1 MKRWRILLLLGVFL
15 VGAPRQVQAQA
26 LVLDAA
32 NLVQNV
38 VQALQT
44 ILMVANQ
51 VLELTPLDE
60 IVLSDSFDS
69 DLDDLGAIIEAAQ
82 GLSYDVS
89 SLQAQVTALFHL
101 DTAPNNSRD
110 LQRRLAEIRRV
121 VFDSYVYALR
131 TQTLLRT
138 TLSAIR
144 HLKALVGAIGDYLGN
159 MQGNQSLSQVESTM
173 SETLARL
180 QVQSAAY
187 ERAQS
192 VERLTEPLIMESI
205 QRMNEQLLFDW
216 PR

>member
-1 MKRWRILLLLGVFL
+1 MKRLMSLGVLLLLL
-15 VGAPRQVQAQA
+15 SARTAQAQGIP
-26 LVLDAA
+26 VFDAA

-38 VQALQT
+38 VQAIQT

-51 VLELTPLDE
+51 ILELTPLDE
-60 IVLSDSFDS
+60 IVLGDTFDR
-69 DLDDLGAIIEAAQ
+69 DMDDLGAIIEEAR

-89 SLQAQVTALFHL
+89 SLQAQVTALLHL
-101 DTAPNNSRD
+101 DSAPNNSRD
-110 LQRRLAEIRRV
+110 LQLRLAEIRRV

-144 HLKALVGAIGDYLGN
+144 HLKALVGAIGDYVGN
-159 MQGNQSLSQVESTM
+159 MQGNQGLTQVESTI

-192 VERLTEPLIMESI
+192 VERLTEALTIESI
-205 QRMNEQLLFDW
+205 HRMNEQLMFDW

>member
-1 MKRWRILLLLGVFL
+1 MKRLMSLGVLLLLL
-15 VGAPRQVQAQA
+15 SARTAQAQGIP
-26 LVLDAA
+26 VFDAA

-38 VQALQT
+38 VQAIQT

-60 IVLSDSFDS
+60 IVLGDTFDS
-69 DLDDLGAIIEAAQ
+69 DLDDLGAIIDAAQ
-82 GLSYDVS
+82 GLSYDVR
-89 SLQAQVTALFHL
+89 SLQAQITSLFHL
-101 DTAPNNSRD
+101 TSAPNNSRD

-144 HLKALVGAIGDYLGN
+144 HLKALVGAIGEYLGN
-159 MQGNQSLSQVESTM
+159 MQGNQSLSQVESTIA
-173 SETLARL
+173 ETLARL

-192 VERLTEPLIMESI
+192 VERLTEALTIESI
-205 QRMNEQLLFDW
+205 HRINEQLMFDW
-216 PR
+216 PQ

>member
-1 MKRWRILLLLGVFL
+1 MKRLRILILLGVLL
-15 VGAPRQVQAQA
+15 VSTPRQVQAQQ

-32 NLVQNV
+32 NLAQNV

-60 IVLSDSFDS
+60 IILSDSFDS

-89 SLQAQVTALFHL
+89 SLQAQITALFDL
-101 DTAPNNSRD
+101 TSAPNNSRD
-110 LQRRLAEIRRV
+110 LQVRLAEIRRV

-159 MQGNQSLSQVESTM
+159 MQGNQSLSQVESTIA
-173 SETLARL
+173 ETLSRL
-180 QVQSAAY
+180 QVQSGAY

-192 VERLTEPLIMESI
+192 VERLTEALTIESI
-205 QRMNEQLLFDW
+205 HRMNEQLLFDW

>member
-1 MKRWRILLLLGVFL
+1 MKRMTLLLLVVLML
-15 VGAPRQVQAQA
+15 VWAPQVQAQA

-60 IVLSDSFDS
+60 IVLGDTFDS
-69 DLDDLGAIIEAAQ
+69 DLDDLGAIIDAAQ
-82 GLSYDVS
+82 GLSYDVR
-89 SLQAQVTALFHL
+89 SLQAQITALFHL
-101 DTAPNNSRD
+101 DSAPSNSRD
-110 LQRRLAEIRRV
+110 LQLRLAEIRRV

-144 HLKALVGAIGDYLGN
+144 HLKALVGAIGDYVGN
-159 MQGNQSLSQVESTM
+159 MQGNQSLTQVESTI

-192 VERLTEPLIMESI
+192 VERLTEALTIES
-205 QRMNEQLLFDW
+205 
-216 PR
+216 

>member
-1 MKRWRILLLLGVFL
+1 MKRMTLLLLVVLML
-15 VGAPRQVQAQA
+15 VWAPQVQAQA

-60 IVLSDSFDS
+60 IVLGDTFDS
-69 DLDDLGAIIEAAQ
+69 DLDDLGAIIDAAQ
-82 GLSYDVS
+82 GLSYDVR
-89 SLQAQVTALFHL
+89 SLQAQITSLFHL
-101 DTAPNNSRD
+101 TSAPNNSRD

-159 MQGNQSLSQVESTM
+159 MQGNQSLSQVESTIA
-173 SETLARL
+173 ETLARL

-192 VERLTEPLIMESI
+192 VERLTEALTIESI
-205 QRMNEQLLFDW
+205 HRINEQLMFDW
-216 PR
+216 PQ

>member
-1 MKRWRILLLLGVFL
+1 MKRMTLLLLVVLML
-15 VGAPRQVQAQA
+15 VWAPQVQAQA

-69 DLDDLGAIIEAAQ
+69 DLDDLGAIIDAAQ
-82 GLSYDVS
+82 ALSYNVG
-89 SLQAQVTALFHL
+89 SLQAQITALFHL
-101 DTAPNNSRD
+101 DSAPSNSRD
-110 LQRRLAEIRRV
+110 LQLRLAEIRRV

-144 HLKALVGAIGDYLGN
+144 HLKALVGAIGDYVGN
-159 MQGNQSLSQVESTM
+159 MQGNQSLTQVESTI

-192 VERLTEPLIMESI
+192 VERLTEALTIESI
-205 QRMNEQLLFDW
+205 HRMNEQLMFDW
-216 PR
+216 PQ